1 MSKKKLFLIDGMALI
16 YRAYYALIKNPLIS
30 SSGVNTSAIYGFI
43 NSLIK
48 LLKEEN
54 PDYISV
60 VLDTKAK
67 TFRHLKYDLYKAN
80 RKPMPEDLAEQ
91 IPLLYDILNAL
102 NIKLYKKDGYEADD
116 IIGTI
121 AKKSSEQNID
131 TYMYS
136 GDKDLMQLIDQNTF
150 LYSPGNNFKPTKI
163 YKENDVFEKWGVGKN
178 EFIDYLALLGDTS
191 DNIPGVKGV
200 GAKTAEK
207 LINTF
212 KSIDNI
218 YANIDNVEN
227 PRVKNMLV
235 ENKESALMSKEL
247 VTIDT
252 NVDIDFDFCDMNVD
266 DLSFESTVEKLHDLD
281 IFSLDKFLLK
291 NKISKD
297 QEEKQS
303 NKNYKLIN
311 GYSEIEDFVEKL
323 KNKKELSF
331 DLETSDINPNIAK
344 IVGISIS
351 YKENTGFYIPV
362 ICSEKSI
369 NLDIEKVLN
378 FFNPIFTS
386 DIKFI
391 GQNIKYDSLI
401 LNRHNY
407 TLNNIYFDTM
417 IAESL
422 LSALSNSYKLDYLS
436 EEYLN
441 YKMVPIEKLIGDK
454 NNQISMADVPL
465 NDITFYA
472 CEDAD
477 IAFQIYKIQSKKLKE
492 QNLEELFYNVEMPVL
507 KVLANLEFNGVYVDK
522 DIIESL
528 CFELKEKISVLS
540 NKIYSISGKEFNINS
555 PKQLS
560 EILFDELGLKM
571 FKKRSTS
578 VEVLKKLID
587 HHPIAEI
594 ILEYRHL
601 NKLVN
606 TYLEKLPNYINNFTK
621 RIHTSFN
628 QAIASTGRL
637 SSTKPNFQNIPI
649 KTDVGKSIRK
659 AFKPMDNDKLIISFD
674 YSQIELRILAHYSN
688 EKKLIDAFKNNLDI
702 HSRTAAL
709 IYGISI
715 DEVEYNHRRVAKI
728 INYSIAYG
736 AGPFRIS
743 EELKIPI
750 KEASMII
757 NNYFDRYPGIKKYI
771 EDTVDFGTKNGY
783 VETILGRKRNT
794 LNLRSE
800 NRNIKEAE
808 KRATI
813 NMPIQGTAS
822 ELIKI
827 AMINIDYKLKDNKFE
842 TKMILQVHDELL
854 FEVPKTEK
862 DEIILLVKDCME
874 NAMQFKVPLKV
885 DYSYGDSWYEA
896 H

>member
-1 MSKKKLFLIDGMALI
+1 M
-16 YRAYYALIKNPLIS
+16 
-30 SSGVNTSAIYGFI
+30 
-43 NSLIK
+43 
-48 LLKEEN
+48 
-54 PDYISV
+54 
-60 VLDTKAK
+60 
-67 TFRHLKYDLYKAN
+67 
-80 RKPMPEDLAEQ
+80 
-91 IPLLYDILNAL
+91 
-102 NIKLYKKDGYEADD
+102 
-116 IIGTI
+116 
-121 AKKSSEQNID
+121 
-131 TYMYS
+131 
-136 GDKDLMQLIDQNTF
+136 
-150 LYSPGNNFKPTKI
+150 
-163 YKENDVFEKWGVGKN
+163 
-178 EFIDYLALLGDTS
+178 
-191 DNIPGVKGV
+191 
-200 GAKTAEK
+200 
-207 LINTF
+207 
-212 KSIDNI
+212 
-218 YANIDNVEN
+218 
-227 PRVKNMLV
+227 
-235 ENKESALMSKEL
+235 
-247 VTIDT
+247 
-252 NVDIDFDFCDMNVD
+252 
-266 DLSFESTVEKLHDLD
+266 
-281 IFSLDKFLLK
+281 
-291 NKISKD
+291 
-297 QEEKQS
+297 
-303 NKNYKLIN
+303 
-311 GYSEIEDFVEKL
+311 
-323 KNKKELSF
+323 
-331 DLETSDINPNIAK
+331 
-344 IVGISIS
+344 
-351 YKENTGFYIPV
+351 
-362 ICSEKSI
+362 
-369 NLDIEKVLN
+369 
-378 FFNPIFTS
+378 
-386 DIKFI
+386 
-391 GQNIKYDSLI
+391 
-401 LNRHNY
+401 
-407 TLNNIYFDTM
+407 
-417 IAESL
+417 
-422 LSALSNSYKLDYLS
+422 
-436 EEYLN
+436 
-441 YKMVPIEKLIGDK
+441 
-454 NNQISMADVPL
+454 
-465 NDITFYA
+465 
-472 CEDAD
+472 
-477 IAFQIYKIQSKKLKE
+477 
-492 QNLEELFYNVEMPVL
+492 
-507 KVLANLEFNGVYVDK
+507 
-522 DIIESL
+522 
-528 CFELKEKISVLS
+528 
-540 NKIYSISGKEFNINS
+540 EFNINS

-560 EILFDELGLKM
+560 EILFDQLELKM

-606 TYLEKLPNYINNFTK
+606 TYLDKLPNYINNSTK

-659 AFKPMDNDKLIISFD
+659 AFKPIDDDKLIISFD

-715 DEVEYNHRRVAKI
+715 DEVKYNHRRVAKI

-783 VETILGRKRNT
+783 VKTILGRKRNT

-827 AMINIDYKLKDNKFE
+827 AMINIYYKLRDNKFE